1 MSVDT
6 ATDALVALEERVT
19 RLEADN
25 DSLRSVLRMAGRL
38 LADGELLQ
46 ASDAQEGAR
55 R

>member
-1 MSVDT
+1 MSAGTDT
-6 ATDALVALEERVT
+6 TLAALEQRVA

-38 LADGELLQ
+38 LAERELLQ